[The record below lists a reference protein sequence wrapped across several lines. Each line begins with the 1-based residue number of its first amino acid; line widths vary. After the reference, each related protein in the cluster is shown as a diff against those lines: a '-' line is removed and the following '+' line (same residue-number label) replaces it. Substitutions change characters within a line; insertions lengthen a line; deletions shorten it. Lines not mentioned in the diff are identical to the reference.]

1 MAFTS
6 FEDTTQQ
13 LVTIKNDPMLQGTNG
28 ALTLGFIVTILVTAI
43 GFLIYWII
51 SIKSR
56 VLQFGIFR
64 AMGLSV
70 KRLIGLLLAEQLLI
84 SGVAILLGIVIG
96 GLASELFVPLLQMI
110 YASAQQ
116 VPPFAVV
123 MSSSDYLKIYGIMG
137 VVLAIGFAV
146 LGVLVSK
153 IKIAQA
159 IKLGEE

>member
-1 MAFTS
+1 
-6 FEDTTQQ
+6 
-13 LVTIKNDPMLQGTNG
+13 
-28 ALTLGFIVTILVTAI
+28 
-43 GFLIYWII
+43 
-51 SIKSR
+51 
-56 VLQFGIFR
+56 
-64 AMGLSV
+64 MGLSV